1 MGGGVEAPDTSLV
14 RRGQWKERR
23 RGEGGV
29 ETPDTS
35 LVRRNQ
41 RTGER
46 GRKRGGVETPDASL
60 VRGNQMKK
68 EKGRGRQQEERKG
81 GREVEQPDTSLVRQ
95 PTPGWG

>member
-23 RGEGGV
+23 RGRGGV

-41 RTGER
+41 TN
-46 GRKRGGVETPDASL
+46 K
-60 VRGNQMKK
+60 
-68 EKGRGRQQEERKG
+68 KG
-81 GREVEQPDTSLVRQ
+81 GRKDSKREEVWRPLTRLWSEETTRNRREEGADRRRREE
-95 PTPGWG
+95 GGEGG